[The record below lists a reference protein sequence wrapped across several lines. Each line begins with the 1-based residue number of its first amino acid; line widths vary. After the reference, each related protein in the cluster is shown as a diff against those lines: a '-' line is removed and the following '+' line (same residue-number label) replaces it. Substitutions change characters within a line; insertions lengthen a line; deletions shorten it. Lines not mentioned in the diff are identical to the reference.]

1 MRGKLPRAIIAAMKR
16 LSCPSHPSRALAGP
30 RFPAGSPA
38 RFPFAHRLLAAVLAS
53 SLLLTGPGGVP
64 LAGAAA
70 VGLPDLGDE
79 SQVDVSPVLERKAG
93 ESVFNDIRV
102 NDPAYL
108 DDPEVKSYLDTL
120 GNRLAAATGVP
131 GISFVFFPM
140 RDPQINA
147 FATYGGYVGVNSGL
161 IVEAQTE
168 SELAGVLSHEISHVT
183 QRHLARGISQQK
195 RSSLPMMIAM
205 AVALLAAR
213 SNAQVSQAAIV
224 GSQAAAMQS
233 QLSFTREMERE
244 ADRVGFDVLRRAGFD
259 VNGMADFFKR
269 LERATRLYENN
280 APSYLRTHPLSG
292 ERMSDMQNRAAEVR
306 FKQIP
311 DSPEF
316 LLVRAKLRAEQG
328 PAHDAV
334 IHFANVLQERKFA
347 AEYPA
352 RYGYAR
358 ALLRDR
364 QFDAAER
371 ELKPIRRIRLGLPT
385 QATSAALAMIEHLAA
400 EIATARGDFSAAE
413 SIYRDAIKIYAGS
426 QALRYGL
433 LDTLIQAKR
442 LPLAEAAVNA
452 ALKETPSDEQL
463 YSFQARIAAA
473 QGQIFL
479 QHRAQA
485 EVYARQGRLQA
496 AIEQLQFA
504 QQAKDGNFYD
514 MSAVDAR
521 LRELKR
527 RLADE
532 MRERNRE

>member
-1 MRGKLPRAIIAAMKR
+1 MKR
-16 LSCPSHPSRALAGP
+16 ATPASSVTLFSHFP
-30 RFPAGSPA
+30 R
-38 RFPFAHRLLAAVLAS
+38 RLLAALLAS
-53 SLLLTGPGGVP
+53 SLLLTPP
-64 LAGAAA
+64 AQA
-70 VGLPDLGDE
+70 VSLPDLGDE
-79 SQVDVSPVLERKAG
+79 SQVDVSPILEKKAG
-93 ESVFNDIRV
+93 DSVFNDIRV
-102 NDPAYL
+102 NDPSYL
-108 DDPEVKSYLDTL
+108 DDPEVKSYLDSL
-120 GNRLAAATGVP
+120 GNRLAAASGVP
-131 GISFVFFPM
+131 GISFVFFAM

-161 IVEAQTE
+161 IVEAQSE
-168 SELAGVLSHEISHVT
+168 SELAGVLAHEISHVT
-183 QRHLARGISQQK
+183 QRHLARSISQQK
-195 RSSLPMMIAM
+195 RSTLPMMIAM

-224 GSQAAAMQS
+224 GAQAASMQS

-259 VNGMADFFKR
+259 VNGMGDFFRR

-292 ERMSDMQNRAAEVR
+292 ERLSDMQNRAADVR
-306 FKQIP
+306 FRQIP

-328 PAHDAV
+328 APRETVA
-334 IHFANVLQERKFA
+334 HFASVMQERKFA

-364 QFDAAER
+364 QYDAAER
-371 ELKPIRRIRLGLPT
+371 ELKPIRRIRLGIPT
-385 QATSAALAMIEHLAA
+385 PATAAALAMIEHLAA
-400 EIATARGDFSAAE
+400 EIAAGRGDYAAAE
-413 SIYRDAIKIYAGS
+413 STYREAIKLYPAS

-442 LPLAEAAVNA
+442 LPQAEAYVSS
-452 ALKETPSDEQL
+452 ALKETPSDEKL
-463 YSFQARIAAA
+463 FAFQARIAA
-473 QGQIFL
+473 GLGRIFL

-504 QQAKDGNFYD
+504 QGAKDGNFYD

-521 LRELKR
+521 LRELKLK
-527 RLADE
+527 LAEE